1 MKVALYIRVSTEE
14 QAQHGYSLAAQEER
28 LRAYAMSQD
37 WKIVKVYRDEGRSAK
52 DLKRDQLQRML
63 TDLKVGLFEVVL
75 VYRLDRLTRSV
86 LDLYELLKIF
96 DQHDVKFKS
105 ATEVYDTTTAIGRL
119 FITLVAALA
128 QWERENLAERVKF
141 GMLKKASLG
150 EWMGGIIPYGY
161 AFDGESF
168 RVIKNEADIIKKI
181 FKMGKTKG
189 MEKIA
194 SILTKEGYRT
204 KKGFN
209 WSGFAVHYIL
219 RNPVYIGIFRYND
232 GSGKT
237 YQSLEEQRTFKSDLI
252 DPIVTEEEFWDMQK
266 ILDNRKQQYGKSLTG
281 KYYFTSVLR
290 CGKCGAYM
298 TGTAY
303 KYKEKNGEIT
313 KTKYYRC
320 SNKVRTKG
328 CTMPQIQERRL
339 AEELIRVF
347 DDLTKSWFSK
357 PQAKQ
362 IVDLDESAKAAAKKL
377 DKIRKAIDKYK
388 LMFIND
394 LIDIEELNNQ
404 LSVLKTQEENST
416 AELNKQSELKNAT
429 ELSPQELENLIY
441 HFKSVWDIAEDEERK
456 QLITSI
462 FSEIVIDAK
471 VGSSYGPGTSKHFW
485 LVSAK

>member
-1 MKVALYIRVSTEE
+1 MKSALYIRVSTEE

-37 WKIVKVYRDEGRSAK
+37 WEIVKIYRDEGRSAK
-52 DLKRDQLQRML
+52 DLKREQLQRML
-63 TDLKVGLFEVVL
+63 TDLKGGLFEVVL

-86 LDLYELLKIF
+86 IDLYKLLKIF
-96 DQHDVKFKS
+96 DEHNVKFKS

-150 EWMGGIIPYGY
+150 EWTGGVIPYGY
-161 AFDGESF
+161 AFDGQSLQ
-168 RVIKNEADIIKKI
+168 VIKNEADIIKKI

-189 MEKIA
+189 MESIA
-194 SILTKEGYRT
+194 SALNQEGCRT
-204 KKGFN
+204 KKGFH
-209 WSGFAVHYIL
+209 WSGFSVHYIL

-237 YQSLEEQRTFKSDLI
+237 YQSLEDQRTFKSDHI
-252 DPIVTEEEFWDMQK
+252 EPIITEEAFWEIQK
-266 ILDNRKQQYGKSLTG
+266 ILDRRKHNSGKASTG

-290 CGKCGAYM
+290 CGKCGASM

-320 SNKVRTKG
+320 SNKVKMKS
-328 CTMPQIQERRL
+328 CTMPQIKESRL

-357 PQAKQ
+357 SQTKR
-362 IVDLDESAKAAAKKL
+362 IVDLDDNAKAAANEL

-404 LSVLKTQEENST
+404 LSVLKTQEKNVT
-416 AELNKQSELKNAT
+416 AELNKQSETENVA
-429 ELSPQELENLIY
+429 ELSTQELENLIY

-462 FSEIVIDAK
+462 FSEIVIDANEE
-471 VGSSYGPGTSKHFW
+471 SSYGPGTSKQFW
-485 LVSAK
+485 FVRAK